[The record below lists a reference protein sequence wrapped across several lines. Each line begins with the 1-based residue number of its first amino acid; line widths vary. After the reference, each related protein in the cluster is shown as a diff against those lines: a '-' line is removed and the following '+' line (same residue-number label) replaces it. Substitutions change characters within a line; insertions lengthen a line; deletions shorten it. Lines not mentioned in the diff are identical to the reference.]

1 MCLVPKALSMSAGHS
16 LLAVR
21 TLSTFQVSSTTD
33 TSMVACFVAY
43 RKFCQGLIFFSLA
56 RDGGC
61 TSKWQWDLACSKV
74 HRWSQVAGLWQD
86 LERWMGGGLLHIV
99 LSYGCPSWMCRGVF
113 LCHTQYYSIL
123 NLPGR
128 MLAKTMPCPW
138 WNSFWQTTPASDGLQ
153 TITVC
158 MEIRLHHCNVCCDMS
173 APCHAISWLFS
184 PVSCQTSLGKMEQ
197 IAESVE
203 LLAGDKGPRFNSL
216 RSLFLARAWVVHQSI
231 WCQSGLSSTSMLA
244 TEHGLSCFRWG
255 IFSGWW
261 ARWAIVRTI
270 CQGDTFSYIWNVVTL
285 LCQSCEVCIHIR

>member
-1 MCLVPKALSMSAGHS
+1 MIASCWTVARSWALDGRRPASYRSFLRLSIMDVQRRIFVSYTI
-16 LLAVR
+16 LFNIELA
-21 TLSTFQVSSTTD
+21 
-33 TSMVACFVAY
+33 
-43 RKFCQGLIFFSLA
+43 
-56 RDGGC
+56 
-61 TSKWQWDLACSKV
+61 
-74 HRWSQVAGLWQD
+74 WQD
-86 LERWMGGGLLHIV
+86 VSQNYAVSLVKFVLADYTCVRRFANYHCVHGDKAPSLQCVLWHVCAMSCHI
-99 LSYGCPSWMCRGVF
+99 
-113 LCHTQYYSIL
+113 T
-123 NLPGR
+123 
-128 MLAKTMPCPW
+128 
-138 WNSFWQTTPASDGLQ
+138 
-153 TITVC
+153 
-158 MEIRLHHCNVCCDMS
+158 
-173 APCHAISWLFS
+173 

-244 TEHGLSCFRWG
+244 TERGLSCFRWG